1 MRWVLAM
8 SVGWV
13 SRILATLK
21 LATYWKF
28 SEESRLRGSIMA
40 HRIERV
46 GNLIRHEISQLL
58 QRQVKDPRLGNF
70 VTVTEVSI
78 SPDLRYAKVFVS
90 CIGSEEVKRDTLSG
104 LAAASGFLRNQL
116 AKRLRLRRI
125 PELSFHWDDSIERGA
140 HLLQLIDEVSANTTP
155 EHGD

>member
-1 MRWVLAM
+1 
-8 SVGWV
+8 
-13 SRILATLK
+13 
-21 LATYWKF
+21 
-28 SEESRLRGSIMA
+28 MA

-46 GNLIRHEISQLL
+46 GNLIRHEITELL

-116 AKRLRLRRI
+116 SKRLRLRRI

-155 EHGD
+155 EHSD